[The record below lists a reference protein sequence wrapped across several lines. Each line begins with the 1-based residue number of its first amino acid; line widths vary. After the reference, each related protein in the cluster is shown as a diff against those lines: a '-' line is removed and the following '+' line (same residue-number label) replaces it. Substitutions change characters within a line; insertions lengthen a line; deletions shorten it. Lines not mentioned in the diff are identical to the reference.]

1 MKYYSDKTKKLYE
14 TVEDLNKAEKAYD
27 EAHALEIKKAEQ
39 KKKAADEIKTARK
52 AMFDAQTRYNN
63 LVNQFIKD
71 YGSYHETYRDGDMV
85 TINDILNH
93 LFF

>member
-27 EAHALEIKKAEQ
+27 EAHAAELKKAEE
-39 KKKAADEIKTARK
+39 KKHRAEEIQAALKAIV
-52 AMFDAQTRYNN
+52 DAQHKYNE

-71 YGSYHETYRDGDMV
+71 YGSYHATYRDGDV
-85 TINDILNH
+85 VSLRDIFNLYW
-93 LFF
+93 